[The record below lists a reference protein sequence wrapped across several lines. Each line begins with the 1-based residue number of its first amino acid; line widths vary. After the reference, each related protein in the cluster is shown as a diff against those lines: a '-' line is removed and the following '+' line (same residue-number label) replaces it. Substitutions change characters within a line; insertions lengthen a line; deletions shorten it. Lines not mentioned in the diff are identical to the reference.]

1 MLAMFSITPLDKG
14 ESVSEWVAR
23 VLDLVDQSG
32 LDYQVTPMATIVEGE
47 FDLVMALV
55 SACHKKMREH
65 SRRVITTI
73 KIDDR
78 EGAKDMLSKKIE
90 SVEGRLGRELKK

>member
-32 LDYQVTPMATIVEGE
+32 LDYQVAPMATIVEGE

>member
-1 MLAMFSITPLDKG
+1 MVPLDKG
-14 ESVSEWVAR
+14 ESVSKYVAQ

-32 LDYQVTPMATIVEGE
+32 LAYRFTPIATIVEGE
-47 FDLVMALV
+47 FEKIIELIR
-55 SACHKKMREH
+55 ACHLSMREQ

-78 EGAKDMLSKKIE
+78 EGATSRLTGKIE
-90 SVEGRLGRELKK
+90 SVEKHLGRELKK